1 VALALCV
8 APLAGA
14 HDRARSGARVA
25 TAHRVASLSGRQL
38 LGAEWA
44 PSNTRRTGETPS
56 LCGNECRQ
64 HGSGAVITP
73 GKGKLL
79 GETWAQLYSLPLSE
93 NPLVGNGNPCLN
105 VGHKVIAAVHGGP
118 CTVTQGTAIPIGF
131 GSAWSNAEYPF
142 PQDEA
147 AQRAV
152 ALAADQG
159 LAQIQVT
166 VDGDDPVNTRRPRF
180 EIFSP
185 RRTVQLPA
193 ENILGVPAQTVTLT
207 AHAWSG
213 LVRNLRPGHHTIIAE
228 VVWDGEPFSV
238 TYVIDVVPRH
248 DR

>member
-1 VALALCV
+1 MGTALLAAALGE
-8 APLAGA
+8 PPRGQRQSLPKRGA
-14 HDRARSGARVA
+14 QGDRGGAR
-25 TAHRVASLSGRQL
+25 R
-38 LGAEWA
+38 
-44 PSNTRRTGETPS
+44 
-56 LCGNECRQ
+56 
-64 HGSGAVITP
+64 
-73 GKGKLL
+73 
-79 GETWAQLYSLPLSE
+79 
-93 NPLVGNGNPCLN
+93 
-105 VGHKVIAAVHGGP
+105 P

-131 GSAWSNAEYPF
+131 GSAWSNAEDPF

-166 VDGDDPVNTRRPRF
+166 VDGDDPVHTHRPRF

-185 RRTVQLPA
+185 QRTVQLPA

-207 AHAWSG
+207 AHAWSV
-213 LVRNLRPGHHTIIAE
+213 LVRNLRPGHHTILAE